1 MTDTATREFTIV
13 RVFAATPEVVFNA
26 WVDNDQAA
34 QWMGP
39 EGFTMPRDR
48 MHGDARPGGSYGGV
62 MISPDG
68 EEFATGGVYQEVSAP
83 SRLVFTW
90 GDPTNADSVSVC
102 TVTFEETTPGTTA
115 MTFHLLAP
123 GPLSPEDGA
132 RGGWDSCF
140 DNLRRLVE
148 VR

>member
-13 RVFAATPEVVFNA
+13 REFAATPDVVFDA

-48 MHGDARPGGSYGGV
+48 MFGDARPGGSYGGV

-68 EEFATGGVYQEVSAP
+68 EEFATGGVYQEVSRP
-83 SRLVFTW
+83 ERLVFTW
-90 GDPTNADSVSVC
+90 GDPTNPDTVSVC
-102 TVTFEETTPGTTA
+102 TVTFAESSPGTTT
-115 MTFHLLAP
+115 MTFTLLAP
-123 GPLSPEDGA
+123 GPLSPDDGA
-132 RGGWDSCF
+132 RGGWNSCF
-140 DNLRRLVE
+140 NNLQRLVE
-148 VR
+148 AS